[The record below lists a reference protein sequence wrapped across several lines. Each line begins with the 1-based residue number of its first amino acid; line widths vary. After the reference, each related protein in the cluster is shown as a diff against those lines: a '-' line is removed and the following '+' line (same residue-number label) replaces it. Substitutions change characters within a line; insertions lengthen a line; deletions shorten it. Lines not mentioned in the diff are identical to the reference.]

1 MCLKLADAGGKGN
14 TQLIYMNNFDKIIDK
29 IAAEAEEKI
38 AAVRAKA
45 EREISELNEGCEN
58 KINDMR
64 RMNGERIERECAMIA
79 SRAESAASMKRREV
93 LLRARVGLIDR
104 AYTNAEEYICSLPEE
119 DYVSFLSHL
128 LSDAVNSRL
137 DEAAELAEH
146 YGEEADCNFEVIFNS
161 ADREKLSERVLGRSA
176 ELLGKRGK
184 DISVSVA
191 EETADI
197 RGGLILRY
205 GDIETNCSVKAVIS
219 SLRADTESEVV
230 KVLFS

>member
-29 IAAEAEEKI
+29 IAAETDEKI

-146 YGEEADCNFEVIFNS
+146 FEVIFNS

>member
-29 IAAEAEEKI
+29 IAAETDEKI

-104 AYTNAEEYICSLPEE
+104 AYK
-119 DYVSFLSHL
+119 
-128 LSDAVNSRL
+128 NS
-137 DEAAELAEH
+137 
-146 YGEEADCNFEVIFNS
+146 
-161 ADREKLSERVLGRSA
+161 
-176 ELLGKRGK
+176 
-184 DISVSVA
+184 
-191 EETADI
+191 
-197 RGGLILRY
+197 
-205 GDIETNCSVKAVIS
+205 
-219 SLRADTESEVV
+219 
-230 KVLFS
+230 

>member
-1 MCLKLADAGGKGN
+1 M
-14 TQLIYMNNFDKIIDK
+14 
-29 IAAEAEEKI
+29 
-38 AAVRAKA
+38 
-45 EREISELNEGCEN
+45 
-58 KINDMR
+58 
-64 RMNGERIERECAMIA
+64 
-79 SRAESAASMKRREV
+79 
-93 LLRARVGLIDR
+93 
-104 AYTNAEEYICSLPEE
+104 
-119 DYVSFLSHL
+119 
-128 LSDAVNSRL
+128 
-137 DEAAELAEH
+137 
-146 YGEEADCNFEVIFNS
+146 IFNS
-161 ADREKLSERVLGRSA
+161 ADREKLSERVLGRSS